1 MNKYLVVLN
10 FRTLIA
16 LAIATGTL
24 WLSYIFNFSY
34 NIDLTLVSIAIIFP
48 LVFNIRGSFQRRERA
63 LEYLSQ
69 FRSSLL
75 TLHYYFKNSPKLMD
89 ADKME
94 ITNIL
99 LEISNE
105 LPVHLGKNDYGT
117 KKIDDS
123 VQEVFKFITEKDEL
137 IPARYKVRIIRFL
150 YDLHESIENLHA
162 IHVHRT
168 IISLKAYCEYSI
180 YVFPLIYVPTI
191 IYHVGMDTSKWIAFF
206 TVLFTEFI
214 LISLFNIQ
222 DQMEYPFD
230 QVGMDDIKLEI
241 FKFDR
246 QT

>member
-16 LAIATGTL
+16 LVIALVTL
-24 WLSYIFNFSY
+24 VISYIFEFSY

-48 LVFNIRGSFQRRERA
+48 LVFNIRGSFNRRERA

-69 FRSSLL
+69 FRSALL
-75 TLHYYFKNSPKLMD
+75 TLNYYFKNSPKLTED
-89 ADKME
+89 DKREM
-94 ITNIL
+94 TNIL

-105 LPVHLGKNDYGT
+105 LTVHLGSSEYDT
-117 KKIDDS
+117 KDIDDR
-123 VQEVFKFITEKDEL
+123 VQKVFNFITDKNEL
-137 IPARYKVRIIRFL
+137 IPVRYKVRIFRFL
-150 YDLHESIENLHA
+150 NDLHESIENLHA

-180 YVFPLIYVPTI
+180 YVFPFIYVPTI
-191 IYHVGMDTSKWIAFF
+191 IYHVGMDTSKWFAFF
-206 TVLFTEFI
+206 TVLFTQFI

-222 DQMEYPFD
+222 DHLEYPFD
-230 QVGMDDIKLEI
+230 NVGMDDIKLET

-246 QT
+246 

>member
-16 LAIATGTL
+16 MVIAMITL
-24 WLSYIFNFSY
+24 WLSYVFNFSY

-69 FRSSLL
+69 FRSALV
-75 TLHYYFKNSPKLMD
+75 TLNYYFNNSPKLLD
-89 ADKME
+89 DDKRE

-99 LEISNE
+99 LEISHE
-105 LPVHLGKNDYGT
+105 LPRHLGARNEST
-117 KKIDDS
+117 KDIDERIQKI
-123 VQEVFKFITEKDEL
+123 FNFITEKDEI
-137 IPARYKVRIIRFL
+137 IPARYKVKIIRFL
-150 YDLHESIENLHA
+150 FDLHESVENLHA

-180 YVFPLIYVPTI
+180 YLFPLIYVPTI
-191 IYHVGMDTSKWIAFF
+191 IYHVGTDTSQWIAFF

-230 QVGMDDIKLEI
+230 KIGMDDIKLET
-241 FKFDR
+241 FNFER
-246 QT
+246 

>member
-1 MNKYLVVLN
+1 MKKYLVVLN

-16 LAIATGTL
+16 LLTALVALGI
-24 WLSYIFNFSY
+24 SYIFKFSF
-34 NIDLTLVSIAIIFP
+34 NIDLTLLSIAIIFP
-48 LVFNIRGSFQRRERA
+48 LVLNIQGSFKRRERA

-69 FRSSLL
+69 FRSALL
-75 TLHYYFKNSPKLMD
+75 TLNYYFKNSPKLTEN
-89 ADKME
+89 DKRE

-105 LPVHLGKNDYGT
+105 LTVHLSKNDCDT
-117 KKIDDS
+117 KDIDDK
-123 VQEVFKFITEKDEL
+123 VQKVFNFITDRDEV
-137 IPARYKVRIIRFL
+137 IPARYKVKIIRFMF
-150 YDLHESIENLHA
+150 DLHESIENLHA

-180 YVFPLIYVPTI
+180 YIFPLIYVPTI

-222 DQMEYPFD
+222 DHLEYPLD
-230 QVGMDDIKLEI
+230 KVGMDDIKLET

-246 QT
+246 